1 MSKKEKERRKK
12 LLLINISHDD
22 QFSYYTRSEV
32 STQKF
37 ETEIYIY
44 THTHKSQ
51 ANMWLTKTEHK

>member
-12 LLLINISHDD
+12 LLLINISRDD
-22 QFSYYTRSEV
+22 QFSYYTRSKV

-37 ETEIYIY
+37 ETNIY